1 MRLTVES
8 LDGRH
13 FMALQLPAGW
23 SLKKAHQFC
32 RDLGTVNST
41 VFVGLSFDE
50 FTPDVKPPCVF
61 ARDEPIDID

>member
-13 FMALQLPAGW
+13 YMALQLPSEW

-32 RDLGTVNST
+32 RDLGMCNST

-50 FTPDVKPPCVF
+50 FAPDVKPPVF
-61 ARDEPIDID
+61 PIRDEPIDVD